1 MENKNQNKSSENRN
15 QIPDAYAEI
24 TGGNISEIQGIVCFY
39 GVHNG
44 TVVTVKVSGLPENS
58 TGNFYGF
65 HIHEGEN
72 CSGDSKDPFSGSK
85 SHYNPAGIGHPWH
98 AGDLPVLMGNN
109 GMTWCEIYTNRFF
122 PEDVVGKTVIIH
134 SEADDFRSQPSG
146 NPGTKIACGVIRG
159 TGEI

>member
-1 MENKNQNKSSENRN
+1 MENEMKSRN

-24 TGGNISEIQGIVCFY
+24 TGGSISKVQGTVYFY
-39 GVHNG
+39 EVHNG
-44 TVVTVKVSGLPENS
+44 TVITVNVSGLPDNN

-72 CSGDSKDPFSGSK
+72 CNENGKDHFSGSK
-85 SHYNPAGIGHPWH
+85 SHYNPSTMQHPWH

-109 GMTWCEIYTNRFF
+109 GFAWCEIYTNRFF
-122 PEDVVGKTVIIH
+122 PEDIIGKTVIIH
-134 SEADDFRSQPSG
+134 SEADDYRSQPSG
-146 NPGTKIACGVIRG
+146 NPGTKIACGVIKEME